1 MRVPV
6 KSLLVSIAVFVLL
19 CGTILFL
26 VFMYLTDQ
34 TPRDVIN
41 DINNTGKLFLYKYGM
56 VENYLPVKSRA
67 SIKIPVP
74 GNVTAKT

>member
-1 MRVPV
+1 MRAPV
-6 KSLLVSIAVFVLL
+6 KSLLVSIAVFLLL

-34 TPRDVIN
+34 APKDVIN
-41 DINNTGKLFLYKYGM
+41 DIYNAGKLSLYKYGM
-56 VENYLPVKSRA
+56 VEKLSSVE
-67 SIKIPVP
+67 IKRLYQNPAP